1 MRCLYSSISKMV
13 IKMKI
18 LITGATGFVGKSL
31 VHTLSKNKDYSL
43 ILLSRKINHQLPDHI
58 EQLISRQS
66 KQTFAES
73 IPENIDVIIHLAGR
87 AHMLNDQS
95 SDPLTAFREVNVEG
109 TLQLARQALDKKVK
123 RFIFMSSIGVNGS
136 TTAHRPFSENSV
148 PQPHADYA
156 VSKLEAEQ
164 ELNKLFAGSD
174 TELVVIR
181 PPLVYAAHAPGNFAR
196 LLKLVATN
204 LPLPFA
210 GTNNKR
216 SFVALENLVDF
227 IQTCIEHPNAA
238 NQTFL
243 VADETSIS
251 TRELVEYL
259 KQGMGRTPYFVYIPQ
274 PVMKLGA
281 ACVGKSKLYEQLF
294 ESLEVDTSKARALL
308 GWTPQL
314 SNQQALQQ
322 VGQNYLKMKE

>member
-1 MRCLYSSISKMV
+1 
-13 IKMKI
+13 MKI
-18 LITGATGFVGKSL
+18 LITGATGFVGAAL
-31 VHTLSKNKDYSL
+31 VQ
-43 ILLSRKINHQLPDHI
+43 KINSLYDTIALVRAQSSLLPSTVQQLVANNIFKANLPSD
-58 EQLISRQS
+58 
-66 KQTFAES
+66 
-73 IPENIDVIIHLAGR
+73 IDVIIHLAGR
-87 AHMLNDQS
+87 AHILNEQTP
-95 SDPLTAFREVNVEG
+95 DPLAEFRKVNAEG
-109 TLQLARQALDKKVK
+109 TLQLARQALEKKVK

-136 TTAHRPFSENSV
+136 VTSQQPFTEDAA

-156 VSKLEAEQ
+156 ISKLEAEQ
-164 ELNKLFAGSD
+164 ALKKLFAGSE
-174 TELVVIR
+174 TELVIIR

-243 VADETSIS
+243 VADQTGIS
-251 TRELVEYL
+251 TRELVQHL
-259 KQGMGRTPYFVYIPQ
+259 KQGMGKKAHFIYIPQ
-274 PVMKLGA
+274 PLMKLGA

-294 ESLEVDTSKARALL
+294 ESLEVDASKAQKLL
-308 GWTPQL
+308 GWTAPL
-314 SNQQALQQ
+314 STQQAMRHA
-322 VGQNYLKMKE
+322 GQNYLKMKE